1 MPALNDVIQHVAEPG
16 QRMKSARSTGQKFT
30 LLRLALPQEELR
42 RVTRTLN
49 RQLYPCL
56 RTVFSPIPPDCIS
69 KQRKNY
75 AELLPKTVHF
85 KTAQIGT
92 RAAQARRVSDSLGI
106 TDLLKSEKLR
116 RFGELLTGKHLRPDP
131 GCQVICYEGGDF
143 CGPHNDHHPEEK
155 YLRGG
160 FVDIHVMLSEP
171 TVVSQLL
178 VYEKRRGLLNAV
190 EEVGSGLGIA
200 VYQLPFW
207 HYTTP
212 LVVRERASSARRWVF
227 LASYIVERDK
237 RSSVGR
243 RPF

>member
-1 MPALNDVIQHVAEPG
+1 
-16 QRMKSARSTGQKFT
+16 
-30 LLRLALPQEELR
+30 
-42 RVTRTLN
+42 
-49 RQLYPCL
+49 
-56 RTVFSPIPPDCIS
+56 
-69 KQRKNY
+69 
-75 AELLPKTVHF
+75 
-85 KTAQIGT
+85 
-92 RAAQARRVSDSLGI
+92 VSDALGI

-116 RFGELLTGKHLRPDP
+116 RFGELLTGKCLRPDP

-155 YLRGG
+155 HLHDG
-160 FVDIHVMLSEP
+160 FVDIHIMLSEP

-190 EEVGSGLGIA
+190 EEVGSGLGLA

-212 LVVRERASSARRWVF
+212 LVVREGARSARRWVF

-237 RSSVGR
+237 RSSAGR
-243 RPF
+243 RQICP